1 MLKRGPARW
10 ARPLVGARLG
20 SSLFAGAAALSVL
33 LLSVSATAQTRAWPM
48 RHVDRDLALP
58 RHTLRLD
65 GGPRW
70 PLPSGQLSHFVQ
82 RDADDALLLRAGA
95 SFGVTENL
103 ELGFVQPL
111 LLYPEGDL
119 QNPTFH
125 GTYQFAR
132 GTVDVGV
139 FWGVGI
145 PYEGH
150 LVLRGGVPL
159 HIHAGNRVRLDMGAF
174 LRSEFPED
182 NTTVDLEVP
191 FLVPINVTPQVFL
204 GPEVAMITWGGFED
218 VAVPVGFFVG
228 YTIVTSGGTLGDIS
242 GRIRETDV
250 RSPRAFD
257 QVELLFAADLFFDL

>member
-1 MLKRGPARW
+1 
-10 ARPLVGARLG
+10 
-20 SSLFAGAAALSVL
+20 
-33 LLSVSATAQTRAWPM
+33 M
-48 RHVDRDLALP
+48 RHVDRDLAVP

-70 PLPSGQLSHFVQ
+70 PLPSGQLSHYVH
-82 RDADDALLLRAGA
+82 RDADDALLLRVGA
-95 SFGVTENL
+95 SFGITENL

-111 LLYPEGDL
+111 LLHPEGDL

-125 GTYQFAR
+125 GTYQFGR

-150 LVLRGGVPL
+150 LVLRGGIPL
-159 HIHAGNRVRLDMGAF
+159 YIHAGERVRLDLGAF
-174 LRSEFPED
+174 LRSEFPQD

-228 YTIVTSGGTLGDIS
+228 YTIVTGGGTLGDIS

-257 QVELLFAADLFFDL
+257 QVELLVAADLFFDL